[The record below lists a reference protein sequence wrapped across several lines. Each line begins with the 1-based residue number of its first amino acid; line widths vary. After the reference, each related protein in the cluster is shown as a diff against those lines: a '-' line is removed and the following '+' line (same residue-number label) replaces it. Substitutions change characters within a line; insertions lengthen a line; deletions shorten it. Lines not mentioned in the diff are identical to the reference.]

1 MRKLLFLLLM
11 FPFTCYG
18 QEISITQSQKI
29 DLKLPESIRQSTVT
43 PKAKGMLIA
52 GAALSAAGVGIALSG
67 SAIKPGQDKA
77 LRVVGSGVVAIG
89 TGFTI
94 AGISKMK

>member
-29 DLKLPESIRQSTVT
+29 DLKLSHAPSAPN